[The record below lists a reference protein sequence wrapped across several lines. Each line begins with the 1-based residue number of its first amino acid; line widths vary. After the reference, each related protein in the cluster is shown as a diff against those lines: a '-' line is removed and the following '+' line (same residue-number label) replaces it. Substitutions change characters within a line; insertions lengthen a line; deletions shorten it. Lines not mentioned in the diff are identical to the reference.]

1 MMLSGQAPTMTLGQ
15 WIVLAA
21 GGPRQPAPVAEATCQ
36 EVIVSQVR
44 VHNFSVSLDGFG
56 TGEGQSLD
64 APFGHAG
71 TRLHEWFFPT
81 RTFRAMQGQPGGS
94 TGIDDAFASAWEPG
108 IGAEIMGR
116 GKFGPHHG
124 PWPDQEWNG
133 WWGDTPPFHTP
144 VFVLTHHP
152 RPSVQMNGG
161 TTFDFLDASP
171 AQALA
176 QARQAAAGADVRIGG
191 GPSTIREF
199 LAAGLIDYLHIVVV
213 PIVLGRGE
221 RLWDGLEGLEDRFH
235 IEAVNS
241 PSGVTHVTL
250 SRR

>member
-1 MMLSGQAPTMTLGQ
+1 
-15 WIVLAA
+15 LAA
-21 GGPRQPAPVAEATCQ
+21 WRKPHGYEGG
-36 EVIVSQVR
+36 EVNASTEVLEE
-44 VHNFSVSLDGFG
+44 SLENLGAAVMGRNMFG
-56 TGEGQSLD
+56 GEG
-64 APFGHAG
+64 
-71 TRLHEWFFPT
+71 
-81 RTFRAMQGQPGGS
+81 
-94 TGIDDAFASAWEPG
+94 AWGED
-108 IGAEIMGR
+108 
-116 GKFGPHHG
+116 
-124 PWPDQEWNG
+124 PWDG
-133 WWGDTPPFHTP
+133 WWGDNPPFHTP

-199 LAAGLIDYLHIVVV
+199 LAAGLIDYAHIVVV

-221 RLWDGLEGLEDRFH
+221 RLWDGLEGLEERFQ

>member
-1 MMLSGQAPTMTLGQ
+1 MT
-15 WIVLAA
+15 
-21 GGPRQPAPVAEATCQ
+21 
-36 EVIVSQVR
+36 QVR

-64 APFGHAG
+64 APYGHAG
-71 TRLHEWFFPT
+71 TRLHEWLFQT
-81 RTFRAMQGQPGGS
+81 RTFHAMQGQPGGS
-94 TGIDDAFASAWEPG
+94 TGIDDAFASAWSPG

-124 PWPDQEWNG
+124 PWPDTEWNG
-133 WWGDTPPFHTP
+133 WWGDNPPFHTP
-144 VFVLTHHP
+144 VFVLTRHL
-152 RPSVQMNGG
+152 RPPVQMDGG
-161 TTFDFLDASP
+161 TTFHFLDASP
-171 AQALA
+171 AQALT
-176 QARQAAAGADVRIGG
+176 QARQVAAGRDIRIGG

-199 LAAGLIDYLHIVVV
+199 LAAGLIDYMHIVVV

-221 RLWDGLEGLEDRFH
+221 RLWDGLEALEDRFQ

-241 PSGVTHVTL
+241 PSGVTHITF

>member
-1 MMLSGQAPTMTLGQ
+1 MMLSGQALAMTLGQ
-15 WIVLAA
+15 WIVLTG

-81 RTFRAMQGQPGGS
+81 RTFRAMQGQPGG
-94 TGIDDAFASAWEPG
+94 
-108 IGAEIMGR
+108 
-116 GKFGPHHG
+116 
-124 PWPDQEWNG
+124 
-133 WWGDTPPFHTP
+133 
-144 VFVLTHHP
+144 
-152 RPSVQMNGG
+152 
-161 TTFDFLDASP
+161 
-171 AQALA
+171 
-176 QARQAAAGADVRIGG
+176 

-199 LAAGLIDYLHIVVV
+199 LAAGLIDYAHIVVV

-221 RLWDGLEGLEDRFH
+221 RLWDGLEGLEDRFQ

>member
-1 MMLSGQAPTMTLGQ
+1 MVP
-15 WIVLAA
+15 
-21 GGPRQPAPVAEATCQ
+21 
-36 EVIVSQVR
+36 QVR

-64 APFGHAG
+64 APYGHAG
-71 TRLHEWFFPT
+71 TRLHEWFFAT
-81 RTFRAMQGQPGGS
+81 RTFHAMQGQPGGS
-94 TGIDDAFASAWEPG
+94 TGIDDALASAWCPG
-108 IGAEIMGR
+108 VGAEIMGR

-124 PWPDQEWNG
+124 PWPDTEWNG
-133 WWGDTPPFHTP
+133 WWGDNPPFHTP

-152 RPSVQMNGG
+152 RPPVQMNGG
-161 TTFDFLDASP
+161 TTFVFLDASP
-171 AQALA
+171 AQALT
-176 QARQAAAGADVRIGG
+176 QARQAAAGRDIRIGG

-221 RLWDGLEGLEDRFH
+221 RLWDGLEALEDRFQ
-235 IEAVNS
+235 IEAASS

-250 SRR
+250 SGR